1 MRTYQDVINTKGDIY
16 KHLPTL
22 KKYAEDCHSI
32 LEIGLGQG
40 NATIA
45 FLETCPNI
53 LRTIE
58 IDPMNYAPG
67 VQPEVEAIA
76 IAKGIDYQIIVGDSR
91 AETTAQRAPSRTD
104 FLFIDG
110 DHSHLTVK
118 RELELYAPRTSKY
131 IGFHDVVTFGYRDMN
146 IVPEN
151 PHEHG
156 INWAIERFLEQNP
169 NWKIDYVSIFNN
181 GLLILKNDNI

>member
-1 MRTYQDVINTKGDIY
+1 MRTYNDVINTPGDIW
-16 KHLPTL
+16 KHLPVL
-22 KKYAEDCHSI
+22 KKYAEDCLTI
-32 LEIGLGQG
+32 MEIGLGQG

-45 FLETCPNI
+45 FLEAKPNI

-58 IDPMNYAPG
+58 IDPENYSPG
-67 VQPEVEAIA
+67 VAPEVEE
-76 IAKGIDYQIIVGDSR
+76 IAKHYGVDYRIIVGDSR
-91 AETTAQRAPSRTD
+91 SDDTANKALGKVD

-118 RELELYAPRTSKY
+118 RELELYGNRANKY

-151 PHEHG
+151 PSEHG
-156 INWAIERFLEQNP
+156 INWPIERFLQNHP
-169 NWKIDYVSIFNN
+169 EWQIDYISLFNN
-181 GLLILKNDNI
+181 GLLILKKNG